1 MQDTCALQP
10 VVPASGRVGPSSS
23 QLIQTILGWGAAE
36 ARRALAELQHSR
48 EGTVKE
54 EGEEQGAFL

>member
-1 MQDTCALQP
+1 MTA
-10 VVPASGRVGPSSS
+10 PASRAAQRV
-23 QLIQTILGWGAAE
+23 LCLFLMGWGAAE